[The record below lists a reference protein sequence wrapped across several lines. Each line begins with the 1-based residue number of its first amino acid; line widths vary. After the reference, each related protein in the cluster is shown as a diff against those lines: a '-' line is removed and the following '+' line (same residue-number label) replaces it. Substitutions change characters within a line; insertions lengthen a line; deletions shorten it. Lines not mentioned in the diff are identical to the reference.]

1 MSNVESYWTSHA
13 SCCSSW
19 ARWTACQVRITRRVV
34 ILVCVQ
40 CRELLDVARKQLLIM
55 GEVDGMS
62 GSFYEKV
69 VVLVC
74 VQCREVLDIARKQ
87 LLLD

>member
-1 MSNVESYWTSHA
+1 
-13 SCCSSW
+13 
-19 ARWTACQVRITRRVV
+19 
-34 ILVCVQ
+34 
-40 CRELLDVARKQLLIM
+40 LDVARKQLLIM